1 MFEEI
6 SRFLKVYE
14 KYGSHFQERVGS
26 DGETP
31 ARLRQTLADVYV
43 DIISFC
49 HRVLKLFSS
58 NSRGRFGP
66 SKSQIAATTLYSY

>member
-6 SRFLKVYE
+6 SGFLLVYE
-14 KYGSHFQERVGS
+14 KYGSHFQERAGS
-26 DGETP
+26 EGEIP

-49 HRVLKLFSS
+49 HRVLRLFSS

-66 SKSQIAATTLYSY
+66 SKSQIAAITLFSY